1 MALTIAEYVYKEK
14 KPEVDHVDLNVCNMK
29 VEKPLI
35 VDDREYQCL
44 QVSGNAD
51 MAFRK
56 IDFVIYS
63 VNAEGKKTTHATCA
77 VKYEDANTWIAGWA
91 RSRFMVR
98 TRVESLI
105 AGVHSGKHHLIRRGM
120 VYKLFGGLIH
130 YGTKYQGMEEVI
142 LDSSQLEATSSVAF
156 QPGANDASFFISPY
170 VIDSVAHLSG
180 FIMLA
185 NDNAD
190 TSKDV
195 YVSHGWENCRVA
207 RPFQMDKKY
216 RSYVK
221 MEKAGEKTVIG
232 DVYVFDEE
240 DSIVAVVEGL
250 QVSYLLGF
258 PSGLA
263 HALSFI
269 VYHGSCWI
277 QFCRLLVEN
286 QKLYLPQRQSRLR
299 KNLQTQM
306 RPRLRKKLQTQ
317 M

>member
-1 MALTIAEYVYKEK
+1 MLEYLNASPLTTLQSLYADMALTVAEYVYKEK
-14 KPEVDHVDLNVCNMK
+14 NPEVGRVDLNVCNMK

-35 VDDREYQCL
+35 VDDREHQYL
-44 QVSGNAD
+44 RVSGSAN
-51 MAFRK
+51 MTSRR

-63 VNAEGKKTTHATCA
+63 INAEGKKTITHAVCA
-77 VKYEDANTWIAGWA
+77 VKYEDANNWMAGWA

-98 TRVESLI
+98 SRIESLM
-105 AGVHSGKHHLIRRGM
+105 AGVQSGKNHLIRRGM

-142 LDSSQLEATSSVAF
+142 LDSSQLEATSCVAF
-156 QPGANDASFFISPY
+156 QPGANEANFFISPY

-180 FIMLA
+180 FIMLG
-185 NDNAD
+185 NENAD

-221 MEKAGEKTVIG
+221 MEEAGPKTVIG

-250 QVSYLLGF
+250 QVRYLLNFLFG
-258 PSGLA
+258 P
-263 HALSFI
+263 
-269 VYHGSCWI
+269 C
-277 QFCRLLVEN
+277 
-286 QKLYLPQRQSRLR
+286 
-299 KNLQTQM
+299 
-306 RPRLRKKLQTQ
+306 
-317 M
+317 